1 MQGHGKK
8 GRNEVLKGGYVT
20 ENVCRWYVASILQ
33 CKLQCTA
40 YCGHCSAVCCG
51 EKRAFTSAN
60 KHTETLGK
68 TGTRKQWKGVK
79 SDRKAGPQKEEK
91 KEGKKTLRPKEG
103 TEEKGR
109 GEGSLYC
116 TTHIAASSRTLEGGR
131 EKMKLHPFL
140 GALSHSGSLGREM
153 LLFPH
158 LSKRSARNK
167 QKTDPPLG
175 NGRSPSPSFRSCKL
189 FSPSPDFGSLGS
201 DDSAKSH

>member
-1 MQGHGKK
+1 
-8 GRNEVLKGGYVT
+8 VT

-40 YCGHCSAVCCG
+40 YCGHCSAACCG

-103 TEEKGR
+103 TEEKG
-109 GEGSLYC
+109 
-116 TTHIAASSRTLEGGR
+116 EGGR
-131 EKMKLHPFL
+131 EPLLHDAHRGVFSYPGGGERKDEATPFF
-140 GALSHSGSLGREM
+140 GRALPFREFREENAP
-153 LLFPH
+153 FPP
-158 LSKRSARNK
+158 
-167 QKTDPPLG
+167 T
-175 NGRSPSPSFRSCKL
+175 
-189 FSPSPDFGSLGS
+189 
-201 DDSAKSH
+201 